1 LCGGTGFYIQAVIDG
16 ITIPQVK
23 PDWKLRQQLE
33 KLPAEKLYSILRK
46 LDPARAKTI
55 EAKNPRR
62 LIRAIEIVK
71 TTGKPVPALK
81 KRPLDYEILFLGIKK
96 SEKELRRLIERRA
109 DARIRKG
116 MVAEVKKLK
125 NSGLSWNKLE
135 SFGLEY
141 RAVSQFLQNKADR
154 QKMID
159 TIKKEDWQYA
169 KRQMTWFGRDKR
181 IRWIK
186 TKTQALSSVKKYLS
200 S

>member
-1 LCGGTGFYIQAVIDG
+1 
-16 ITIPQVK
+16 
-23 PDWKLRQQLE
+23 
-33 KLPAEKLYSILRK
+33 LRK
-46 LDPARAKTI
+46 LDPARAKSI

-81 KRPLDYEILFLGIKK
+81 KQPLDYEILFLGIKK
-96 SEKELRRLIERRA
+96 NEKELKRLIERRA

-116 MVAEVKKLK
+116 MVAEVRKLK

-141 RAVSQFLQNKADR
+141 RAVSQFLQNKINR
-154 QKMID
+154 QKMVD

-181 IRWIK
+181 VNWIK
-186 TKTQALSSVKKYLS
+186 TKSQAVKLAQKYLS
-200 S
+200 K